1 MSAVHGVGAAATG
14 PLLVHLGTDLS
25 GAEQYYAHVDRLAP
39 RGFFTC
45 KTSLDGLRRELAGER

>member
-1 MSAVHGVGAAATG
+1 VYDAAFTYLLQGDAVR
-14 PLLVHLGTDLS
+14 
-25 GAEQYYAHVDRLAP
+25 AEQYYAHVDRLAP